1 MKIKFIRNIL
11 IGISLS
17 INLSLFIILFTPFTG
32 LLYKPL
38 IVDEPVK
45 KSEVIVILTC
55 GGYDSG
61 LPTFRTLVRIR
72 KGLELYNDNWA
83 DKIICA
89 GGDRL
94 IEAEMS
100 SAQSMKKTLISYGVP
115 SENILIQD
123 ETINTYNDI
132 TYLLNKFADK
142 FDFNNAIFVT
152 SSYHTYRTK
161 KILEKKRIRASVVSA
176 EPYELN
182 PVVWSEKLDLFKEMA
197 REYLAICYFKI
208 KGWV

>member
-1 MKIKFIRNIL
+1 MRIKLIRNIV
-11 IGISLS
+11 IVISLS
-17 INLSLFIILFTPFTG
+17 INLCLSCILFTPFTG
-32 LLYKPL
+32 LLYRPL

-45 KSEVIVILTC
+45 KSEVIIILTC

-72 KGLELYNDNWA
+72 KGLELYNKEWA

-94 IEAEMS
+94 IEAGMS
-100 SAQSMKKTLISYGVP
+100 SSQSMKDTLITYGVP
-115 SENILIQD
+115 SENILVQD
-123 ETINTYNDI
+123 ETINTFNDI
-132 TYLLNKFADK
+132 TYLLKKYEKD

-161 KILEKKRIRASVVSA
+161 KILEKKRIRASVISA

-182 PVVWSEKLDLFKEMA
+182 PVVWSEKLDLFKEIA
-197 REYLAICYFKI
+197 REYLAICYFKV
-208 KGWV
+208 KGWI